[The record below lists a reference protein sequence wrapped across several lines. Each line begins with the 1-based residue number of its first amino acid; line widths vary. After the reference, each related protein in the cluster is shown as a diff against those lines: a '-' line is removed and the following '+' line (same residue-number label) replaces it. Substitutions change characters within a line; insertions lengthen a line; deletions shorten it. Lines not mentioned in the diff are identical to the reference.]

1 MKMIF
6 HLIKT
11 KIETNENDISS
22 NKTKIE
28 TNENDISSNKTKIET
43 NEQ

>member
-1 MKMIF
+1 M
-6 HLIKT
+6 
-11 KIETNENDISS
+11 NNDISS